1 MKTTSYDP
9 ARYLDDEEAIAEYLH
24 QTCQDGGA
32 AEIASALGA
41 VARARGMSEI
51 AEKTGLSRQALYK
64 ALSDEGNPELATI
77 AKVAEALGF
86 RLDLV
91 PAAKSS
97 RATAA

>member
-1 MKTTSYDP
+1 
-9 ARYLDDEEAIAEYLH
+9 
-24 QTCQDGGA
+24 
-32 AEIASALGA
+32 
-41 VARARGMSEI
+41 MSEI

-91 PAAKSS
+91 PVAKSS